1 VYRALLA
8 PILFDRVALRNETD
22 SATSAL
28 GPSKSK
34 HGQYV
39 KQLRFEG
46 SLDGNEY
53 KSIMDLIYWD
63 AEWPREIA
71 RGQVDRP
78 VAMIRGSSQCGE

>member
-1 VYRALLA
+1 MLLYRALLA

-28 GPSKSK
+28 GPAKSK

-46 SLDGNEY
+46 LSMEMNT
-53 KSIMDLIYWD
+53 SPSWI
-63 AEWPREIA
+63 
-71 RGQVDRP
+71 
-78 VAMIRGSSQCGE
+78 